1 MMQTAKV
8 GALMMLCVSG
18 CHTQSGA
25 LQPARAQALS
35 DEGINEIVQIIAAE
49 TGRDVIRISAAAFAR
64 SHILLLDSAPRRS
77 LQHGVIDARE
87 SSQPLRFHLL
97 TDGRRCYLS
106 SEQTG
111 VQVALSTVQC
121 SSDNS

>member
-1 MMQTAKV
+1 MMKAVQV
-8 GALMMLCVSG
+8 VALMLLCVSG
-18 CHTQSGA
+18 CQTQSGA
-25 LQPARAQALS
+25 LQPARAQTLS
-35 DEGINEIVQIIAAE
+35 DEGISEIVRVIAAD
-49 TGRDVIRISAAAFAR
+49 TGRDVTRISAAAFAR

-97 TDGRRCYLS
+97 TDGRRCYLR

-111 VQVALSTVQC
+111 VQIALSTVQC
-121 SSDNS
+121 SSGNS

>member
-1 MMQTAKV
+1 MMKAMKI
-8 GALMMLCVSG
+8 GALLLCVSG
-18 CHTQSGA
+18 CKTQSGA

-35 DEGINEIVQIIAAE
+35 DEGINEIVQVIVLD
-49 TGRDVIRISAAAFAR
+49 TGRDVIRISAATFAQ
-64 SHILLLDSAPRRS
+64 SHILVLDNAPRRS
-77 LQHGVIDARE
+77 LQHGVIDSRN

-121 SSDNS
+121 SSDNR